1 MERTLI
7 ATLGEGTLV
16 GPYNLHED
24 TFYEY
29 FVPYRHPEAHF
40 DIWGGIGLETFG
52 EDFEIVRRMDA
63 EYVWTVVD
71 GDSGRGQWI
80 TPGIGYVN
88 RVCYL
93 VTKKPHKWINLG
105 FRIPHS
111 LSSLTPLGLRRQV
124 TQLKRLIAEAASLK
138 VPAG

>member
-1 MERTLI
+1 M
-7 ATLGEGTLV
+7 V
-16 GPYNLHED
+16 GPYALHED

-29 FVPYRHPEAHF
+29 FEPYRDPEVHF
-40 DIWGGIGLETFG
+40 DIWGGIGLETFD
-52 EDFEIVRRMDA
+52 EDLKIVRRMDP
-63 EYVWTVVD
+63 EYVWTIRD
-71 GDSGRGQWI
+71 GESGRDQWI
-80 TPGIGYVN
+80 TPGVGYVN

-93 VTKKPHKWINLG
+93 IARKPHKWIDLG
-105 FRIPHS
+105 FRVPHS

>member
-1 MERTLI
+1 MERTFV
-7 ATLGEGTLV
+7 ATLGGRILV
-16 GPYNLHED
+16 GPYTLHED

-29 FVPYRHPEAHF
+29 FEPYRHPEAHF
-40 DIWGGIGLETFG
+40 DIWGGIGLETFD
-52 EDFEIVRRMDA
+52 EDLEIVRRMDP

-71 GDSGRGQWI
+71 GDSGSDQWI

-93 VTKKPHKWINLG
+93 VVRKPHKWINLG

>member
-1 MERTLI
+1 MDRALV
-7 ATLGEGTLV
+7 ATLGGRILV
-16 GPYNLHED
+16 GPYTLHED

-29 FVPYRHPEAHF
+29 FEPYRHPEAHF
-40 DIWGGIGLETFG
+40 DIWGGIGLETFD
-52 EDFEIVRRMDA
+52 EDLVIVRRMDP

-71 GDSGRGQWI
+71 GDSGRDQWI

-93 VTKKPHKWINLG
+93 VARKPHKWIDIG

>member
-7 ATLGEGTLV
+7 ATLGEGILV
-16 GPYNLHED
+16 GPYTLHED

-29 FVPYRHPEAHF
+29 FEPYRHPEAHF

-52 EDFEIVRRMDA
+52 EDMEIVRRTNP
-63 EYVWTVVD
+63 EYIWTIRD
-71 GDSGRGQWI
+71 GESGRDQWI

-93 VTKKPHKWINLG
+93 VARKPHKWIDLE

-111 LSSLTPLGLRRQV
+111 MSALTPLGLRRQI
-124 TQLKRLIAEAASLK
+124 TQLTRLIAEAAARQVST
-138 VPAG
+138 G

>member
-1 MERTLI
+1 MERMLI
-7 ATLGEGTLV
+7 ATLGEGILV
-16 GPYNLHED
+16 GPYTLHED

-29 FVPYRHPEAHF
+29 FEPYRHPEARF

-52 EDFEIVRRMDA
+52 EDMEIVRRTNP
-63 EYVWTVVD
+63 EYIWTIRD
-71 GDSGRGQWI
+71 GESGRDQWI

-93 VTKKPHKWINLG
+93 VTRKPHKWIDLD
-105 FRIPHS
+105 FRAPHS

-124 TQLKRLIAEAASLK
+124 TQLTRLIAEAAARQVST
-138 VPAG
+138 G

>member
-1 MERTLI
+1 MERALVTTLR
-7 ATLGEGTLV
+7 ECTLV
-16 GPYNLHED
+16 GPYTLHVD

-29 FVPYRHPEAHF
+29 FEPCRHPEAHF
-40 DIWGGIGLETFG
+40 DIWGGIGLETFD
-52 EDFEIVRRMDA
+52 EDLAIVRQMDP

-71 GDSGRGQWI
+71 GDFGRDQWI

-93 VTKKPHKWINLG
+93 VTRKPHKWIDLG

-124 TQLKRLIAEAASLK
+124 TQLTRLIAEAAARQVST
-138 VPAG
+138 G

>member
-1 MERTLI
+1 MERALV
-7 ATLGEGTLV
+7 ATLGGRILV

-29 FVPYRHPEAHF
+29 FEPYRHPEAHF
-40 DIWGGIGLETFG
+40 DIWGGIGLETFD
-52 EDFEIVRRMDA
+52 EDLEIVRRMDP

-71 GDSGRGQWI
+71 GDSGSDQWI

-93 VTKKPHKWINLG
+93 VSRKPHKWINLG

-124 TQLKRLIAEAASLK
+124 TQLTRLIAEAAARQVST
-138 VPAG
+138 G

>member
-1 MERTLI
+1 MERTLV
-7 ATLGEGTLV
+7 ATLGECTLV

-29 FVPYRHPEAHF
+29 FEPYRHPEAHF
-40 DIWGGIGLETFG
+40 DIWGGIGLETFD
-52 EDFEIVRRMDA
+52 EDLVIVRRMDP

-71 GDSGRGQWI
+71 GDSGRDQWI

-93 VTKKPHKWINLG
+93 VARKPHKWIDIG

>member
-1 MERTLI
+1 MERVLVS
-7 ATLGEGTLV
+7 TLGGRILV
-16 GPYNLHED
+16 GPYTLHED

-29 FVPYRHPEAHF
+29 FEPYRHPEAHF
-40 DIWGGIGLETFG
+40 DIWGGIGLEAFDEG
-52 EDFEIVRRMDA
+52 LEIVRRMDP
-63 EYVWTVVD
+63 EYVWTVRD
-71 GDSGRGQWI
+71 GESGRDQWI

-93 VTKKPHKWINLG
+93 VARKPHKWIDLG

-111 LSSLTPLGLRRQV
+111 LPSLTPLGLRRQV

-138 VPAG
+138 VQGE